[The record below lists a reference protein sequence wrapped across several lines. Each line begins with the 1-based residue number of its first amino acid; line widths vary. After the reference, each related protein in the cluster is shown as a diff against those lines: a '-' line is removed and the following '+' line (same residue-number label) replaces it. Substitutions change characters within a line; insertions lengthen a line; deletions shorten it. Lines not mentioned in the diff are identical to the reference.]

1 MREYASVSGSGE
13 SSDTYDITI
22 AEMVLIR
29 TNLCYV
35 LDLRFTYSRILT
47 MKRMLSLA
55 LLFGL
60 VASFVGCGEEAKKEA
75 P

>member
-1 MREYASVSGSGE
+1 
-13 SSDTYDITI
+13 
-22 AEMVLIR
+22 
-29 TNLCYV
+29 
-35 LDLRFTYSRILT
+35 